1 MKPENQ
7 SENKT
12 TAASATLT
20 STTQQGNL
28 IALDDTVST
37 FLQAF
42 NFTEAEIEELH
53 QCNQGK
59 YFTIGEKAKAQYIKL
74 NSDQWEALA
83 SSQYLKP
90 SFIVKTAGKVF
101 VYWLIKDGT
110 QKEWREIQARLIY
123 YFNSS
128 IEAYNAKELLPVP
141 GTNTSGEAVE
151 LSEFNPGALYT
162 QQQFIDLLPA
172 IDTYKRA
179 QLDNSLLSDDE
190 ALTEEELKEMVKDIS
205 NEAQDMAQDI
215 AGVMA
220 EIERPCEIKINNFIR
235 TIQTETYKPY
245 KTELTFFDD
254 LLGGG
259 VIRQSIVQVL
269 AAPSA
274 GKTTL
279 CQQIA
284 EEMASHGKK
293 VLYFNFEMSNE
304 QMLAKAI
311 SYRLAKKSDGA
322 KKPIS
327 ATDILQGYNW
337 DDYKRERIISELN
350 EYKQTA
356 AQNITYNHAL
366 TDINNIK
373 DLLQEIGDRAAQ
385 RGMQAPAVFVDY
397 LHLITGAGYGN
408 NAQEI
413 IKEAVKCFKD
423 YAIKYK
429 TVVFLIV
436 AVNRNSMKNGQIT
449 LTSGRDSSA
458 IEYSGDYVLSL
469 NYEEIDNGNIEADDE
484 AELAKIKQGSWR
496 KMILR
501 VLKHRLGVPG
511 LDCKLWFKPA
521 ENIFYNAAGFVPDYP
536 ERDKIEEKAR
546 QRTLDRV
553 NKAKHKTSEQPAE
566 LIKQD
571 DTPPASFLEPKKA

>member
-28 IALDDTVST
+28 FALDDTVST

-42 NFTEAEIEELH
+42 NFTEAELEELH
-53 QCNQGK
+53 RCN
-59 YFTIGEKAKAQYIKL
+59 YFTIGETAKAQYIKL

-83 SSQYLKP
+83 NSQYLKP

-123 YFNSS
+123 YFNSD
-128 IEAYNAKELLPVP
+128 IEAYNAKELLPIP
-141 GTNTSGEAVE
+141 GTNSNGETVE
-151 LSEFNPGALYT
+151 LSEINKDIIYN
-162 QQQFIDLLPA
+162 QKQFTDLLPA
-172 IDTYKRA
+172 IDKLQRA
-179 QLDNSLLSDDE
+179 KLDNSLLSDPLSETELLQVLEDLE
-190 ALTEEELKEMVKDIS
+190 APGAAS
-205 NEAQDMAQDI
+205 
-215 AGVMA
+215 VME
-220 EIERPCEIKINNFIR
+220 EIESPNEIFINEFIN
-235 TIQTETYKPY
+235 TIQTEAYKPY

-259 VIRQSIVQVL
+259 VIRQSIVQIL

-311 SYRLAKKSDGA
+311 SYRLAKKCDGA

-337 DDYKRERIISELN
+337 DDYKRERIINELN

-356 AQNITYNHAL
+356 AQYITYTNAL
-366 TDINNIK
+366 TDIDNIK

-397 LHLITGAGYGN
+397 LHLITGAGYGDN
-408 NAQEI
+408 QEI
-413 IKEAVKCFKD
+413 IKNAVKCFKD

-436 AVNRNSMKNGQIT
+436 AVNRDSMKNGQIS
-449 LTSGRDSSA
+449 LYSGRDSSA

-469 NYEEIDNGNIEADDE
+469 NYEEIDNGNIKADNE

-511 LDCKLWFKPA
+511 LECKLWFKPA
-521 ENIFYNAAGFVPDYP
+521 ENIFYNAAGFMPIDP
-536 ERDKIEEKAR
+536 ERDQIEEEAR
-546 QRTLDRV
+546 QRTLERV
-553 NKAKHKTSEQPAE
+553 NKAKHKTSEQLAE
-566 LIKQD
+566 LIKQNN
-571 DTPPASFLEPKKA
+571 TPPASFI

>member
-1 MKPENQ
+1 MKPKNQ

-28 IALDDTVST
+28 IALDDTTST

-42 NFTEAEIEELH
+42 NFTEAELEELH
-53 QCNQGK
+53 QCNQGN
-59 YFTIGEKAKAQYIKL
+59 YFTIGETAKAQYIKL

-90 SFIVKTAGKVF
+90 SFIVRTAGKVF

-123 YFNSS
+123 YFNSD
-128 IEAYNAKELLPVP
+128 IAAYNAKELLPIP
-141 GTNTSGEAVE
+141 GTNSNGEAVE
-151 LSEFNPGALYT
+151 LSEVNKDIVYN
-162 QQQFIDLLPA
+162 QKQFTDLLPA
-172 IDTYKRA
+172 IDKLQRA
-179 QLDNSLLSDDE
+179 KLDNSLLSDPLSEKELLQVLEDME
-190 ALTEEELKEMVKDIS
+190 APGAAS
-205 NEAQDMAQDI
+205 
-215 AGVMA
+215 VME
-220 EIERPCEIKINNFIR
+220 EIESPNEIFINDFISI
-235 TIQTETYKPY
+235 IQTEAYKPY

-259 VIRQSIVQVL
+259 VIRQSLVQVL

-284 EEMASHGKK
+284 EEMASHDKK

-337 DDYKRERIISELN
+337 DNYKRERIINELS

-356 AQNITYNHAL
+356 AQYITYTNAL
-366 TDINNIK
+366 TDIDNIK

-397 LHLITGAGYGN
+397 LHLITGAGYGDN
-408 NAQEI
+408 QEI
-413 IKEAVKCFKD
+413 IKNAVKCFKD

-436 AVNRNSMKNGQIT
+436 AVNRDSMKNGQIS
-449 LTSGRDSSA
+449 LYSGRDSSA

-469 NYEEIDNGNIEADDE
+469 NYEEIDNGNIKADNE

-511 LDCKLWFKPA
+511 LECKLWFKPA
-521 ENIFYNAAGFVPDYP
+521 ENIFYNAAGFMPIDP
-536 ERDKIEEKAR
+536 ERDQVEEEAR
-546 QRTLDRV
+546 QRTLERV
-553 NKAKHKTSEQPAE
+553 NKAKHKTSEQLAE
-566 LIKQD
+566 LIKQNN
-571 DTPPASFLEPKKA
+571 TPPASFI

>member
-1 MKPENQ
+1 MYCITKGKKGKDKMKPENQ
-7 SENKT
+7 SENKR

-20 STTQQGNL
+20 STTQQGNFF
-28 IALDDTVST
+28 ALDDTVST

-42 NFTEAEIEELH
+42 NFTEAELEELH
-53 QCNQGK
+53 QCN
-59 YFTIGEKAKAQYIKL
+59 YFTIGETAKAQYIKL
-74 NSDQWEALA
+74 NSDQWEELA
-83 SSQYLKP
+83 NSQYLKP
-90 SFIVKTAGKVF
+90 SFIVRTAGKVF

-110 QKEWREIQARLIY
+110 PKQWREIQARLIY
-123 YFNSS
+123 YFNSD
-128 IEAYNAKELLPVP
+128 IEAYNAKELLPIP
-141 GTNTSGEAVE
+141 GTNSNGEAVE
-151 LSEFNPGALYT
+151 LSEVNKDIVYNQKLFT
-162 QQQFIDLLPA
+162 DLLPA
-172 IDTYKRA
+172 IDKLQRA
-179 QLDNSLLSDDE
+179 KLENSLLSDPLSE
-190 ALTEEELKEMVKDIS
+190 TELLQVVEDIK
-205 NEAQDMAQDI
+205 AQGA
-215 AGVMA
+215 ASVMK
-220 EIERPCEIKINNFIR
+220 EIESPNEIFINEFIN

-284 EEMASHGKK
+284 EEMANHGKK

-337 DDYKRERIISELN
+337 DDYKRERIINELN

-356 AQNITYNHAL
+356 AQYITYTNAL
-366 TDINNIK
+366 TDIENIK

-385 RGMQAPAVFVDY
+385 SGKQAPAVFVDY
-397 LHLITGAGYGN
+397 LHLITGAGYGDN
-408 NAQEI
+408 QEI
-413 IKEAVKCFKD
+413 IKNAVKCFKD

-436 AVNRNSMKNGQIT
+436 AVNRDSMKNGQIS
-449 LTSGRDSSA
+449 LYSGRDSSA

-469 NYEEIDNGNIEADDE
+469 NYEEIDNGNIKADNE

-511 LDCKLWFKPA
+511 LECKLWFKPA
-521 ENIFYNAAGFVPDYP
+521 ENIFYNAAGFMPIDP
-536 ERDKIEEKAR
+536 ERDQIEEEAR
-546 QRTLDRV
+546 QRTLERV
-553 NKAKHKTSEQPAE
+553 NKAKHKTSEQLAE
-566 LIKQD
+566 LIKQNN
-571 DTPPASFLEPKKA
+571 TPPASFI